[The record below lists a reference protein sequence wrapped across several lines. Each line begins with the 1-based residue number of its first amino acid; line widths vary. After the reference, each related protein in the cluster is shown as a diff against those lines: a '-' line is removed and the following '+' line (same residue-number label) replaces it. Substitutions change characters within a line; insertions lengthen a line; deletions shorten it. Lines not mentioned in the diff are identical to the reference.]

1 MYYNGV
7 WGSVCDDGLYDN
19 NNRNGDRLAQVL
31 CRMMWYIRGGDYQ
44 PDGTKDSSYE
54 TSEILLDDVSFSLII
69 SCFFGYQIEKEI
81 LILFGYDGFMVF

>member
-1 MYYNGV
+1 M
-7 WGSVCDDGLYDN
+7 CDDDLDRN

-54 TSEILLDDVSFSLII
+54 TSEILLDDVSFSLMF
-69 SCFFGYQIEKEI
+69 SSFFENQIEKVNFCYC
-81 LILFGYDGFMVF
+81 LGMMVSWFFIAYQSR